1 MAEKAK
7 TKKKKK
13 QPPAAELT
21 YWQETR
27 QPLYSLA
34 FVLPMVLFYEAGIVL
49 VNGPI
54 VATHGYEVRIS
65 SDVLL
70 REVMLELFARVGLGA
85 VVLSGMLVVAVLLV
99 WQLIARRP
107 WKVRFW
113 MLGAMLGESLLLA
126 LLFCFVVKVFI
137 DPLISMTIE
146 NDQLWFLQSRAFL
159 DTVMAV
165 GAGVY
170 EEFVYR
176 LVLVGL
182 FALIVHGL
190 TGAGWKVGTFAG
202 IVLSAVV
209 FSASHY
215 VGLLGK
221 DFTWLSFVGRTG
233 AGLFFGTVYY
243 YRGFGVAAGTHAVYD
258 VFFMLFFAG
267 AKGV

>member
-1 MAEKAK
+1 MADKSRGKEKK
-7 TKKKKK
+7 PR
-13 QPPAAELT
+13 QPAELT

-27 QPLYSLA
+27 QPLTSLA
-34 FVLPMVLFYEAGIVL
+34 FVLPMLLFYEIGIVL

-70 REVMLELFARVGLGA
+70 RQVLAELFSRIGLGA
-85 VVLSGMLVVAVLLV
+85 IVMSGMLVVAALLV
-99 WQLIARRP
+99 WQIASRRP
-107 WKVRFW
+107 WTLKPW
-113 MLGAMLGESLLLA
+113 ILAAMLGESLLLA

-146 NDQLWFLQSRAFL
+146 NDRLPFLESRVFL
-159 DTVMAV
+159 DTVMAF

-170 EEFVYR
+170 EEFVFR
-176 LVLVGL
+176 LVLIGL
-182 FALIVHGL
+182 FALVVHGL

-202 IVLSAVV
+202 IVLAAVAFSAV
-209 FSASHY
+209 HY
-215 VGLLGK
+215 VGLVGR

-258 VFFMLFFAG
+258 VFFTLFFAG
-267 AKGV
+267 PGGS